1 MSNGEATIRVGLIGA
16 GVNTTYRHIPGFRAL
31 PGVQITCVANR
42 SRESSQRVADEF
54 GIPEIKD
61 SWQQVIESANV
72 DAVCIGTWPYLHCEA
87 TCVALEKGKHVLCE
101 ARMARDLQEARTMLE
116 TSRKSPHLTAQIVP
130 APFGFSVD
138 RTVRELIETGWMGQV
153 LALNLRET
161 SGDFADFEAPLHWR
175 HRRDL
180 SGLNCLAMG
189 IWYETSMR
197 WLGHAQSVCANGKIS
212 VTERTH
218 PDTGQKVPVEIPDH
232 LTILVEYP
240 DGVAGNLQFSAVT
253 GLDRDS
259 GAWLFGTEGTLKYDG
274 VADKLLGAQK
284 GATELQEMSIDP
296 DKAVDWR
303 VEEEFINA
311 IRGRENIHLTDFET
325 GVRYMEFTEAV
336 HRSWTQGLKVDLP
349 L

>member
-1 MSNGEATIRVGLIGA
+1 MSNGEASIRVGLIGA
-16 GVNTTYRHIPGFRAL
+16 GANTTYRHIPGFQAL

-61 SWQQVIESANV
+61 SWQQVIESDEV
-72 DAVCIGTWPYLHCEA
+72 DAVSIGTWPYLHCEA
-87 TCVALEKGKHVLCE
+87 TCAALEKGKHVLCE

-116 TSRKSPHLTAQIVP
+116 TSRKFPHLTAQIVP
-130 APFGFSVD
+130 SPFGFSVD
-138 RTVRELIETGWMGQV
+138 RTVRELIDSGWLGQV
-153 LALNLRET
+153 LAVNLRET

-180 SGLNCLAMG
+180 SGLNCMAMG

-197 WLGHAQSVCANGKIS
+197 WLGHVRSVSAQGKIS

-218 PDTGQKVPVEIPDH
+218 PETGEKAAIEIPDH
-232 LTILVEYP
+232 LTILAEYP
-240 DGVAGNLQFSAVT
+240 GGVAATLQFSVVT
-253 GLDRDS
+253 GLNQES
-259 GAWLFGTEGTLKYDG
+259 AAWIFGTEGTLKYDG
-274 VADKLLGAQK
+274 VADQLWGAQK
-284 GATELQEMSIDP
+284 GATELQKISIDP
-296 DKAVDWR
+296 DKALDWR

-311 IRGRENIHLTDFET
+311 IRGREKVRLTDFET

-336 HRSWTQGLKVDLP
+336 YRSRTQGVKVDLP